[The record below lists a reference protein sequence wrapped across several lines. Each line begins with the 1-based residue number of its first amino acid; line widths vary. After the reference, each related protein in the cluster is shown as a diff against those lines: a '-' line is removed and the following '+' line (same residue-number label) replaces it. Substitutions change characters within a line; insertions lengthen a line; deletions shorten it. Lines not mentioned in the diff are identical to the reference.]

1 MAPQTAPCKEQP
13 MEIFDYMG
21 ESGHEQ
27 LVMCSDPESGLKTII
42 AVHDT
47 TLGPA
52 AGGTRMW
59 PYESEQ
65 AAVQDALRLAQAMT
79 YKCAA
84 AGLPLGGG
92 KAVIIG
98 DSRTEKTEAL
108 MRSYGAFVD
117 TLGGRYLTTTD
128 VGTTT
133 RDLEYIHQTTDY
145 VLGLPTTLGG
155 SGDTSIMT
163 GLGIYMGM
171 KACARDVWGSD
182 SLQGKKVAVQG
193 FGKVAACMSQHLM
206 EDDAR
211 LVVTDVQEEALE
223 RARDLGLI
231 VVAPE
236 KIFDVD
242 CDIFAPCALG
252 GVLNGESIPKLR
264 CRIVAGGANNQLLGP
279 EHGAEIYR
287 RGILYA
293 PDYIINAG
301 GIINAAAEVG
311 MAYSPDRAREQTER
325 IYDITG
331 RVIHISKSEEIP
343 TAKAA
348 DRLAE
353 ERLASVRAVRKLH
366 RPS

>member
-1 MAPQTAPCKEQP
+1 
-13 MEIFDYMG
+13 MEIFEYMG
-21 ESGHEQ
+21 TSGHEQ
-27 LVMCSDPESGLKTII
+27 LVMCSDPDVGLKTII
-42 AVHDT
+42 AIHDT

-52 AGGTRMW
+52 SGGTRMW
-59 PYESEQ
+59 PYESEG

-84 AGLPLGGG
+84 ADLPLGGG
-92 KAVIIG
+92 KAVIIA
-98 DSRTEKTEAL
+98 DPHTQKTEAL
-108 MRSYGAFVD
+108 LRAYGSFVD

-128 VGTTT
+128 VGTTI
-133 RDLEYIHQTTDY
+133 RDLEYIHQTTDH
-145 VLGLPTTLGG
+145 VLGLPTTVGG

-171 KACARDVWGSD
+171 KACAREVWGSD
-182 SLQGKKVAVQG
+182 SLRGRKVGIQG
-193 FGKVAACMSQHLM
+193 FGKVATHMSEHLIK
-206 EDDAR
+206 DDAL
-211 LVVTDVQEEALE
+211 LVVTDVYEEALD
-223 RARDLGLI
+223 RARDLGLK

-252 GVLNGESIPKLR
+252 GVLNGDSIPRLK
-264 CRIVAGGANNQLLGP
+264 CHIVAGGANNQLLSLEDG
-279 EHGAEIYR
+279 EEIHR

-311 MAYSPDRAREQTER
+311 MAYNPDRAREQTER
-325 IYDITG
+325 IYEIMA
-331 RVIHISKSEEIP
+331 RVIQISKNEEIP

-348 DRLAE
+348 DRMAE
-353 ERLASVRAVRKLH
+353 ERLASVRAIRKLH
-366 RPS
+366 RPI